1 MAIFRAGK
9 RIGPFD
15 IRGGISRGDLK
26 SSAYHKTDK
35 DPRFKM
41 QANTDNTIGR
51 FRSVMAAS
59 EGYARAARFAIIVFP
74 PVNLKHQL
82 GLTAGTVYSNGQVK
96 IPEDSIGDMNGAD
109 AGFDQG
115 VSGKYMNDLLSTYG
129 RQVNIHCDSVS
140 MPGKDLQTQEVQ

>member
-15 IRGGISRGDLK
+15 IRGGISRGDYK

-51 FRSVMAAS
+51 FRSAMAAS
-59 EGYARAARFAIIVFP
+59 EGYARPARFAMKLFFPGNLQKIVEMAQ
-74 PVNLKHQL
+74 N
-82 GLTAGTVYSNGQVK
+82 AGYGEGQ
-96 IPEDSIGDMNGAD
+96 IC
-109 AGFDQG
+109 
-115 VSGKYMNDLLSTYG
+115 LLYTSPSP
-129 RQVNIHCDSVS
+129 RDE
-140 MPGKDLQTQEVQ
+140 L